1 MKLRITRNA
10 VRLRLSEGEVSALV
24 HGGSVAESV
33 QFPGN
38 SLLSYAVEAAG
49 DSVGV
54 RFAEGQIRIE
64 VPAAHVIRWAEP
76 GNVVLCNSR
85 LDGIRVVV
93 EKDLPCRH

>member
-10 VRLRLSEGEVSALV
+10 VRLRLSERDVSALM

-38 SLLSYAVEAAG
+38 SVLSYVVEAAG
-49 DSVGV
+49 TSVGA
-54 RFAEGQIRIE
+54 RFAEGQIRIQ
-64 VPAAHVIRWAEP
+64 VPEAQIIRWAEP
-76 GNVVLCNSR
+76 GNVILCNSR
-85 LDGIRVVV
+85 LDGTRVVV